1 MRNRLE
7 RAIAKYIASG
17 IRPIIHAST
26 RRISIYDILYLEDT
40 NNDSILYTEL
50 QTDLHAV
57 YPTPTGAPNT
67 TTGAPTGTP
76 SRYWVWSLLR
86 YWYDTI
92 VLKE

>member
-7 RAIAKYIASG
+7 RVIAKYIASG
-17 IRPIIHAST
+17 IRPIIYAST

-57 YPTPTGAPNT
+57 YPTPTTASTGT
-67 TTGAPTGTP
+67 TTGTTT
-76 SRYWVWSLLR
+76 SSSYRMWSLLR